1 VVADYKAPSSINKKV
16 KSADPVIQYWRK
28 AGVKDPTSTL
38 GKKKALGS
46 SIVGFSKHL
55 SDEDYVRYFN
65 PASNDQTRLITR
77 DLIHYLQKTNGGVRV
92 ISLKPQFIESQQA
105 NAVDKHHKL
114 YLIGIK
120 DEIFLDALGTPLE
133 TLGVPYT
140 VATKDYPDASDY
152 IFSTDTIKDVS
163 KEKAQTRPI
172 DPNSGCAGTFC
183 TFLYDKGLN

>member
-1 VVADYKAPSSINKKV
+1 VADYKAPSSINKKV

-46 SIVGFSKHL
+46 SSVGFSKHL

-92 ISLKPQFIESQQA
+92 IGLKPQFIES
-105 NAVDKHHKL
+105 
-114 YLIGIK
+114 
-120 DEIFLDALGTPLE
+120 
-133 TLGVPYT
+133 
-140 VATKDYPDASDY
+140 
-152 IFSTDTIKDVS
+152 
-163 KEKAQTRPI
+163 
-172 DPNSGCAGTFC
+172 
-183 TFLYDKGLN
+183 